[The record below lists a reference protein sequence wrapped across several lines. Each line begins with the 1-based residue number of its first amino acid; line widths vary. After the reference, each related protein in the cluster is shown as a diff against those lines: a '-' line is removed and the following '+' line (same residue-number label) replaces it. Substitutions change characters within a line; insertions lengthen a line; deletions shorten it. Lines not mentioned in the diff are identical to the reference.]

1 MKENINNY
9 IHLTF
14 EEFFDYTD
22 RSELCPDLFGLE
34 NSKCCYGG
42 DNSQECRNC
51 WEESTKYIPFK
62 RELITFEKE
71 SLMIMT
77 HLAQIEKQI
86 KDLNK
91 IKKELMSDLLKMME
105 KHGVIKFSNDL
116 FTINYT
122 KAHEVSTFDE
132 DKFKKDYPNSYEQ
145 YKKKSNKASSITF
158 DLK

>member
-71 SLMIMT
+71 SLMVLT
-77 HLAQIEKQI
+77 HLAQIEKQF
-86 KDLNK
+86 KDMDK
-91 IKKELMSDLLKMME
+91 SRKELKSNLLHMME
-105 KHGVIKFSNDL
+105 KYGVTKFSNEL

-122 KAHEVSTFDE
+122 KATEVSTFDK
-132 DKFKKDYPNSYEQ
+132 DRFKKDHPDLYEQ
-145 YKKKSNKASSITF
+145 YQKKSNRASSITF
-158 DLK
+158 KLK